1 MTIASPESTIKISIG
16 ISCSSRWV
24 EWGGLPLEWDRMRR
38 LRWPETGWRHSS
50 IHRRSHHLVRSQ
62 SPYYQPAHSRRW
74 KFLSKD
80 CKQKLY
86 NGNFL
91 WEGSQKN
98 LSCRLLL
105 WHCNQQM
112 NQTNL
117 FSKCQSSQF
126 VLLLCL
132 GFFHLWFPP
141 PAPSPPPPPPASS
154 CQHLTN
160 RPLLLSKVILDR
172 PKLLTDS
179 LFQTSI
185 FWYCGKQ

>member
-1 MTIASPESTIKISIG
+1 MKVRWQWDRVAVLAIIPVSQFKTNITSVSTALVGLSETYWKWATPLRNEIDWDDHCFSRVKISIG

-38 LRWPETGWRHSS
+38 LRWPETGWRPSS
-50 IHRRSHHLVRSQ
+50 IPRRSHHLVRSQ

-98 LSCRLLL
+98 LSCRLIL
-105 WHCNQQM
+105 WHCNQQWIRQIYFL
-112 NQTNL
+112 NARVLNL
-117 FSKCQSSQF
+117 SFSCALAF
-126 VLLLCL
+126 
-132 GFFHLWFPP
+132 
-141 PAPSPPPPPPASS
+141 
-154 CQHLTN
+154 
-160 RPLLLSKVILDR
+160 
-172 PKLLTDS
+172 
-179 LFQTSI
+179 
-185 FWYCGKQ
+185 